1 MRNQGVYPVFLIA
14 CEQALLFGRVKRVWR
29 ERASERQSRK
39 WPARLTWLTQIGE
52 LARRLVFW
60 LSSGGASSVKE
71 EAACE
76 LIGTKKG
83 AIFSLIYFFKSFCIY
98 YIPHNY
104 VIPQAM
110 LHAIPQAMPM
120 PFRKHIPPFTLTGFS
135 KWCEDELQSSNPLF
149 KVRRKRKTKSK
160 IQICFSMWCGN
171 EKWKWN
177 FNSIFP
183 WHWKTV
189 GTKAHAFY
197 CFLKEKS
204 LF

>member
-1 MRNQGVYPVFLIA
+1 MRNQGVYPGFLIA
-14 CEQALLFGRVKRVWR
+14 SEQALLFGRVKRVSR

-39 WPARLTWLTQIGE
+39 WPTRLTSLTQIGE

-60 LSSGGASSVKE
+60 LSSGGASNVKE

-110 LHAIPQAMPM
+110 LHAIPQAML
-120 PFRKHIPPFTLTGFS
+120 HAIPQTH
-135 KWCEDELQSSNPLF
+135 SSFFPHRFF
-149 KVRRKRKTKSK
+149 KVMRRRITEFK
-160 IQICFSMWCGN
+160 F
-171 EKWKWN
+171 
-177 FNSIFP
+177 
-183 WHWKTV
+183 
-189 GTKAHAFY
+189 AFQ
-197 CFLKEKS
+197 S
-204 LF
+204 